1 MTSSPGNPVSGH
13 HSSLSGHH
21 SSLQLGAGADRFC
34 RHSRSPVWA
43 RVTPRREAGLRLL
56 ALPWCPKLLFSL
68 GHIHTASSAPRLC
81 LLVADLKKSTSEQF
95 DLWINYSGRERPLHS
110 KHHTV
115 FSGSDMCFSVCWFKL
130 SSFVYQ
136 LSVLFSATSRSR
148 SNF

>member
-1 MTSSPGNPVSGH
+1 MSEAPF
-13 HSSLSGHH
+13 
-21 SSLQLGAGADRFC
+21 QLGPHPYSFLCPQSLPLSSKVEIHVC

-43 RVTPRREAGLRLL
+43 RVTPRHEAGLRLL

-115 FSGSDMCFSVCWFKL
+115 FSGSDTCFSVCWFKL